1 MFGFWALES
10 FLFQICFPL
19 NELGQG
25 RYWSRPTIFD
35 LFSTMFLGMSS
46 IICILVCT
54 SQVHLW
60 FNYEMVFLFLLCES
74 FDFSSRT
81 LYVCVHMHMQK
92 LCMCEFVCIGLCMGM
107 HSFVLKLCCC
117 VWVFLFCFFI
127 LCVCV
132 WVCERDIDYEHVTK
146 CDSDYLFYQNSVHLS
161 PFKQR

>member
-92 LCMCEFVCIGLCMGM
+92 LCMCEFVCIGLYMGM

-117 VWVFLFCFFI
+117 VWVFLFCF
-127 LCVCV
+127 LYCVCV
-132 WVCERDIDYEHVTK
+132 SVWKRYRLWAR
-146 CDSDYLFYQNSVHLS
+146 DSDYSFYQNSVHLS
-161 PFKQR
+161 PFNQDRWQIS